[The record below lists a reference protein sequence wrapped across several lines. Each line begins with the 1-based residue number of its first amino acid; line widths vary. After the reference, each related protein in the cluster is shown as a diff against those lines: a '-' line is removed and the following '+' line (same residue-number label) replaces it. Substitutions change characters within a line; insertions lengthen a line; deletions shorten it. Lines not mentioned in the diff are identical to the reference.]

1 MVKTQLSKHIEV
13 FRYDNA
19 LEYTQHAFQNI
30 LHSYGIVHQLTCP
43 ALSKKMAKPNASF
56 NISLT
61 QFVVSCCLFSVP
73 TSFWGVTILIGVH
86 ASITFLAYSL

>member
-1 MVKTQLSKHIEV
+1 MVKTQLSKHIED

-43 ALSKKMAKPNASF
+43 S
-56 NISLT
+56 
-61 QFVVSCCLFSVP
+61 
-73 TSFWGVTILIGVH
+73 
-86 ASITFLAYSL
+86 TFQENGKAEWKL